1 MSRWGWLTGFLE
13 KRRSDADRDAVAQA
27 WATSRF
33 SWDDLSILLSLIQ
46 LHDHRL
52 EAFGGAVAPQAV
64 LDAVLADAAKD
75 PILAGA
81 LKRAGVMNQA
91 QRTLRVAES

>member
-1 MSRWGWLTGFLE
+1 MSRWSWLTRFLD
-13 KRRSDADRDAVAQA
+13 KRGSDADRHEVVQA
-27 WATSRF
+27 WVTSRF

-46 LHDHRL
+46 IHDHRL
-52 EAFGGAVAPQAV
+52 EALGGAVAPQAV

-91 QRTLRVAES
+91 